1 MRKKK
6 KQKEDKHLSNIFYLN
21 LKNKVISNHDKV
33 LNPINTDFKESIIDQ
48 NLFKI
53 NHKINESLNDQ
64 NNLNYSL
71 KPEDHENKIFKCVKV
86 DLKLNI
92 LQKKIFESWRK
103 AYILMYNETIHF
115 LKENHNKKKEE
126 LYKIK
131 EIQKFFIDYKIFK
144 DDFIKVLNKEKE
156 IKSCKD
162 KNLKIQLKN
171 ELLELQNKKSESEKK
186 IKEFY
191 EFIKLYMDDRNPEI
205 IFKFTENTF
214 KINYQNVRTTY
225 LKDFKNKILEGSKLK
240 NELFDSYNR
249 MLPENQRLTENKSYI
264 YPHTL
269 DNAIKYACANYQSS
283 ITNLEN
289 GNIKKFR
296 IRYWKFNKEFQLF
309 DIEKIEFKKARYENE
324 NIKIPVLS
332 KIKDNNQNI
341 VNEYF
346 EMARP
351 KIGKLRY
358 FYDKKEVL
366 LDNIKSDCKVYYDY
380 YLQSYKLLIP
390 EQLINQKEEA
400 QSLEKLKPVISLDP
414 GLRTFMTGLSKNEVL
429 DIFET
434 KDSKLEKYVK
444 KLIEYE
450 SNKKKGKGSFRSKDK
465 NKKIYRRRNTKMKTL
480 RRKMLNFV
488 TELHWKTANYLT
500 NNYKNILLG
509 DMSSRGIVSNN
520 KSNLQS
526 VSKRMTYALSFHKF
540 RQRLSHKCQQRGNL
554 LYNVN
559 ERYTSKTCSYCG
571 EYNKELGSS
580 KIFKCPCCKNE
591 LDRDVNSCRNILIKS
606 IN

>member
-6 KQKEDKHLSNIFYLN
+6 KQKEDRHLSNIFYLN
-21 LKNKVISNHDKV
+21 LKNKVISNHSKV
-33 LNPINTDFKESIIDQ
+33 FNPINVNFKESIIEQ

-64 NNLNYSL
+64 NNLDYSL
-71 KPEDHENKIFKCVKV
+71 KPEDHENKIFKCIKV

-115 LKENHNKKKEE
+115 LKENHNKQKEE
-126 LYKIK
+126 LYKII
-131 EIQKFFIDYKIFK
+131 EIKKFFEDYKKFK
-144 DDFIKVLNKEKE
+144 EDFVKVLNKEKE
-156 IKSCKD
+156 IKACKD
-162 KNLKIQLKN
+162 KDLKIQLKI

-214 KINYQNVRTTY
+214 KINYQNIRTTH
-225 LKDFKNKILEGSKLK
+225 LKDIKNKILKGSKLK
-240 NELFDSYNR
+240 DELFNSYNL
-249 MLPENQRLTENKSYI
+249 MLSENQRLTENRSFI

-269 DNAIKYACANYQSS
+269 DNAIKYACANYQSG

-309 DIEKIEFKKARYENE
+309 DIEAYEFKKARFENT
-324 NIKIPVLS
+324 KIHVLS
-332 KIKDNNQNI
+332 RIKDNNQNI

-358 FYDKKEVL
+358 FYNKKEVL

-390 EQLINQKEEA
+390 EQLISQKEEA
-400 QSLEKLKPVISLDP
+400 QSLEELKPIISLDP

-509 DMSSRGIVSNN
+509 DMSSKGIVSNN
-520 KSNLQS
+520 SSNLQS

-580 KIFKCPCCKNE
+580 KVFKCPCCKNE

>member
-6 KQKEDKHLSNIFYLN
+6 KDGADRHLTNVFYLN
-21 LKNKVISNHDKV
+21 LKNKVITNHDKV
-33 LNPINTDFKESIIDQ
+33 FNPINCILQESICDQ
-48 NLFKI
+48 DLFKI
-53 NHKINESLNDQ
+53 NHKIDESFNDS
-64 NNLNYSL
+64 NILNYSL
-71 KPEDHENKIFKCVKV
+71 KPEDHSKKIFKCLKIN
-86 DLKLNI
+86 LKLNI

-115 LKENHNKKKEE
+115 LKKNHDKKKEE
-126 LYKIK
+126 LYKIY
-131 EIQKFFIDYKIFK
+131 EIQKFFVDYKLFK
-144 DDFIKVLNKEKE
+144 EYFLNVLHKEKD
-156 IKSCKD
+156 IKGCKD
-162 KNLKIQLKN
+162 KDLKKKLKN

-191 EFIKLYMDDRNPEI
+191 EFIKLYMNEKNHEI
-205 IFKFTENTF
+205 IFKFIDNTF
-214 KINYQNVRTTY
+214 KINYQNIRTTY
-225 LKDFKNKILEGSKLK
+225 LKDIKNKILEGSKLK
-240 NELFDSYNR
+240 DDIFDSYNL
-249 MLPENQRLTENKSYI
+249 MLSENQRLTENRSFI

-269 DNAIKYACANYQSS
+269 DNAIKYACSNYQSG

-309 DIEKIEFKKARYENE
+309 DVETIEFKKAKYENTQ
-324 NIKIPVLS
+324 IPVLS
-332 KIKDNNQNI
+332 KLKDNNQNI

-351 KIGKLRY
+351 KIGKIRY
-358 FYDKKEVL
+358 FYNNKEVL

-390 EQLINQKEEA
+390 EELINQKELKE
-400 QSLEKLKPVISLDP
+400 ELKPVISLDP
-414 GLRTFMTGLSKNEVL
+414 GLRTFITGLSKNEIL

-434 KDSKLEKYVK
+434 KDSKLEKYIK
-444 KLIEYE
+444 KIMDYE
-450 SNKKKGKGSFRSKDK
+450 NHKEKGKGSFRSKEN
-465 NKKIYRRRNTKMKTL
+465 NKKIYRRRKIKMKTL

-509 DMSSRGIVSNN
+509 DMSSKGIVSNK
-520 KSNLQS
+520 KSNLQC
-526 VSKRMTYALSFHKF
+526 VSKKMAYALSFHKF

-559 ERYTSKTCSYCG
+559 ERFTSKTCSYCG

-580 KIFKCPCCKNE
+580 KVFKCPCCKKE

>member
-6 KQKEDKHLSNIFYLN
+6 KDKEKKYLTNTFYIN
-21 LKNKVISNHDKV
+21 LKDKIVNHSNKVFDPTN
-33 LNPINTDFKESIIDQ
+33 INLKESILDQ

-53 NHKINESLNDQ
+53 KHKIDESINDQ
-64 NNLNYSL
+64 NILNYSL
-71 KPEDHENKIFKCVKV
+71 KPEEHSNKIFKCIKV

-115 LKENHNKKKEE
+115 LKKNHTKKKEE
-126 LYKIK
+126 LYKIN
-131 EIQKFFIDYKIFK
+131 EIKKFFDDYKIFK
-144 DDFIKVLNKEKE
+144 DDYTKVKNKENEFK
-156 IKSCKD
+156 KCKNKD
-162 KNLKIQLKN
+162 LKIQLKN
-171 ELLELQNKKSESEKK
+171 ELAKLQNNKIESEKK

-191 EFIKLYMDDRNPEI
+191 EFIRLYMDDRNPEI
-205 IFKFTENTF
+205 IFKFTDNKF
-214 KINYQNVRTTY
+214 KIDYQNIRTSH
-225 LKDFKNKILEGSKLK
+225 LKDIKNKILEGSKLK
-240 NELFDSYNR
+240 DDIFNNYNL
-249 MLPENQRLTENKSYI
+249 MLPGNQRLTENRTFI

-269 DNAIKYACANYQSS
+269 DNAIKFACANYQSG

-309 DIEKIEFKKARYENE
+309 DIETFEFKKARYENT
-324 NIKIPVLS
+324 KIPVLS
-332 KIKDNNQNI
+332 KIKDNNQNNI
-341 VNEYF
+341 NEYF

-358 FYDKKEVL
+358 FYDKQEIL

-380 YLQSYKLLIP
+380 YLKSYKLLIP
-390 EQLINQKEEA
+390 EKQVDFKEIKEE
-400 QSLEKLKPVISLDP
+400 LKPVISLDP

-444 KLIEYE
+444 NLIDYE
-450 SNKKKGKGSFRSKDK
+450 NNKKRSKGSFRSKDK
-465 NKKIYRRRNTKMKTL
+465 KKKIYRRRNYKMKTL
-480 RRKMLNFV
+480 RRKILNFV

-500 NNYKNILLG
+500 KNYKNILLG
-509 DMSSRGIVSNN
+509 DMSSKGIVSNQ

-559 ERYTSKTCSYCG
+559 EKYTSKTCSFCG
-571 EYNKELGSS
+571 GYNENLGGN
-580 KIFKCPCCKNE
+580 KVFKCPHCHKE
-591 LDRDVNSCRNILIKS
+591 IDRDANSCRNILIKS
-606 IN
+606 LN